1 MKKTVI
7 KFWAKWC
14 GPCKIYAPIFEKVS
28 NEINISDNNIELI
41 NIDVESDSYDKSKYK
56 LESIPHTIILDENDN
71 IIKQKSG
78 IIRENELKKFILE

>member
-28 NEINISDNNIELI
+28 NEINISDNNIEFI

>member
-56 LESIPHTIILDENDN
+56 LESIPHTIVLDENDN